1 MTCIFDSAHITQ
13 VNIAVQ
19 DKRRR
24 AYTINILILLYRIH
38 STYIAIYL
46 CYFSDLHVGSTE
58 CKKDGVLQCF
68 TLLFMYCLVY
78 LHHPP

>member
-1 MTCIFDSAHITQ
+1 MTCIFDSAHIIQ

-58 CKKDGVLQCF
+58 CKKDGVLQWF